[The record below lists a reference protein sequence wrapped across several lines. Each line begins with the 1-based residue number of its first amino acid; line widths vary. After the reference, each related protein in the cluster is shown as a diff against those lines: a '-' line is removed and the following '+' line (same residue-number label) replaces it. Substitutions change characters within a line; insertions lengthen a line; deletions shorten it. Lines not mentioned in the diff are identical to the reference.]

1 MNSNSIQQ
9 RQVSDVALSKA
20 VLSNVLELIAVVE
33 TDQPISTIF
42 FYDTP
47 DYTNTG
53 DASVSHANTIEFIYL
68 QGYEENDLVLDAK
81 SRIVFVVTEDLTYVE
96 NDLTELININ
106 KLVYTSLLNDEN
118 ESPEELEFQL
128 LQSRSPVKARKLRLN
143 ISTELEQ
150 DMQHI

>member
-20 VLSNVLELIAVVE
+20 VLSNVWELIPVVE
-33 TDQPISTIF
+33 TNQPISTIF

-53 DASVSHANTIEFIYL
+53 DASVSHANAIELIDQQDY
-68 QGYEENDLVLDAK
+68 QENDLVFDAK

-96 NDLTELININ
+96 NDLTELINTN
-106 KLVYTSLLNDEN
+106 KLVYTSISNDEN
-118 ESPEELEFQL
+118 
-128 LQSRSPVKARKLRLN
+128 
-143 ISTELEQ
+143 
-150 DMQHI
+150 